1 MALIYDKEK
10 LGNWHQNIQVT
21 NKIKTGDLSEPYNGK
36 SHVSQTYL
44 ADYLSELYGEKLNEK
59 TVLDCACNAGG
70 ALFELQ
76 RVGINYGFGFDVRQ
90 TWIDQAEWLKENIN
104 IYSTQN
110 LVFKC
115 GGFDLLTTH
124 QPYDISF
131 FNGIFYHLTNPILE
145 LTRVANLTK
154 DLIVVNTTY
163 DPSCKETKPCLVF
176 KIEGKSLEEGLTG
189 VEGISWFPNGEGLI
203 IEVLKSL
210 GFTNHKVMFKN
221 PEVRR
226 LCVVASKLS
235 ELD

>member
-1 MALIYDKEK
+1 MEPIYDKER
-10 LGNWHQNIQVT
+10 LGNWHQDIRVT
-21 NKIKTGDLSEPYNGK
+21 TTLKTGDLSEPYNGK

-44 ADYLSELYGEKLNEK
+44 ADYLSELYGDSLKEK

-70 ALFELQ
+70 ALFESQ

-145 LTRVANLTK
+145 LTKVANLTK
-154 DLIVVNTTY
+154 DLIFVNTAY
-163 DPSCKETKPCLVF
+163 DNNCKETRPCLTF
-176 KIEGKSLEEGLTG
+176 KVEGKGIEEGLTG
-189 VEGISWFPNGEGLI
+189 VEGISWLPNGEQVI
-203 IEVLKSL
+203 IETLKLL
-210 GFTNHKVMFKN
+210 GFKNHRLLFKN

-226 LCVVASKLS
+226 LCVVASKLTS
-235 ELD
+235 L